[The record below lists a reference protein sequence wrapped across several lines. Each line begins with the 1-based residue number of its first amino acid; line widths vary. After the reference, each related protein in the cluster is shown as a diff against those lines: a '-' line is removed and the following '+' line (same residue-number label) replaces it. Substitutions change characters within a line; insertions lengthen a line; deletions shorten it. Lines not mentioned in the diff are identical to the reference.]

1 MTEKELNLT
10 KAQNAVLSHDWG
22 TAARLYKLLLKDDDS
37 NITYLKALANVYV
50 KSNEDEKAIPYYE
63 QIINFYPHDID
74 AMNSLGAIYR
84 RIKQY
89 QKSVEI
95 LKKAQ
100 NEQNISSVNYNLGF
114 TFKEMGNYEDAIE
127 CFESVIT
134 ENPDDVLTYNH
145 LGSIYL
151 LQKNY
156 EKSVNSFKHGL
167 QVDQN
172 HPILNYNLAR
182 CYAESKNYRDSIK
195 YFEKALRTRPGWIE
209 AVRDFSD
216 VLVKCQKNSS
226 AQELVERTIKMHPQ
240 NADLL
245 CILGNIFLNQFDY
258 DNAVKTFEKAEEIE
272 PNDIKILMGF
282 SEALEKGDRIDEA
295 LEKAVEAADLSPLN
309 PDVRKRYIHT
319 LLSAQ
324 KYDQALEHVKELEE
338 TEGDDLQVLD
348 LYGQYY
354 ICRGNEEVANL
365 YYQKIKEKNQE
376 YDDYILN
383 ASDRFM
389 QTGNLDKAE
398 EYAKKFVAKRE
409 KIPEGYNQLGQIYVA
424 KGEWNKAK
432 SVLEKSSTFRNPNVL
447 AKKKLER
454 VNTEINNNPTFAQ
467 MPSFDFSSLQKE
479 DDIIF
484 SQPDFGDDDFDLQKN
499 DNSYEEAIESLSLTD
514 SENGNINVNYETI
527 DKNTWN
533 EIDGEKNSNVL
544 EDGNSIEENDTNDD
558 FNQNDLQVNDENDV
572 KENQT
577 VEIIESGNE
586 NEDFS
591 TQEDDND
598 EAFDEKTFDFSQF
611 GDLPGLNET
620 LCEDDEEFWSEFDD
634 DNVNENENSSENLT
648 SELDETKPVRN
659 QNDEEMDLA
668 PIPQNF
674 ENKMNELASDAF
686 EKMSKIVD
694 KATEISNSEIAQKQ
708 REIENKTAVLGA
720 LNSADTA
727 LQVAM
732 KTQQI
737 VKNLEEKQKN
747 FEEEFLTKSEKM
759 IQEAVDKKFEEEAEI
774 NGVES
779 DFADVEEFI
788 EQEDEV
794 TESEPEFADVDE
806 LCSQETENDVEETEF
821 AEVSEFVEAENDD
834 VDAENDFADVEEFIE
849 QEDEVT
855 ESEPEFA
862 DVDELCSQETENDV
876 EETEFAEVSE
886 FVEAEND
893 DDDAENDFADV
904 EEFIEQEDEVTESES
919 EFANVDELCSQET
932 ENDVEE
938 TEFAEVSEFVEA
950 ENDDVDAESDFADVE
965 EFIEQENEVT
975 ESESEFADVEEL
987 CSQETEN
994 DVEET
999 EFAEVSEFVEA
1010 ENNDVDGNTDK
1021 EDVCDFK
1028 NLRAIFE
1035 YLPENGKDSFV
1046 SNRIRMV
1053 VEYVIAKTSGKRG
1066 LLKTAKMWRKS
1077 AHLDNYEAQNDE
1089 DKVTAKEIYDLVK
1102 YLKTLANELEDKE
1115 ISKAICESADNVL
1128 IRIQL

>member
-63 QIINFYPHDID
+63 QIINFYPHDIE

-245 CILGNIFLNQFDY
+245 CILGNIFLSQFDY

-479 DDIIF
+479 DDIIL
-484 SQPDFGDDDFDLQKN
+484 SQSDFETDDFDLRKN

-514 SENGNINVNYETI
+514 SENENINVNYETI

-533 EIDGEKNSNVL
+533 EIDGKKNSNVL
-544 EDGNSIEENDTNDD
+544 ENGNLIEENYTNDD

-591 TQEDDND
+591 TQEQDDD
-598 EAFDEKTFDFSQF
+598 ESFDEKTFDFSQF

-648 SELDETKPVRN
+648 SL
-659 QNDEEMDLA
+659 
-668 PIPQNF
+668 
-674 ENKMNELASDAF
+674 
-686 EKMSKIVD
+686 
-694 KATEISNSEIAQKQ
+694 
-708 REIENKTAVLGA
+708 
-720 LNSADTA
+720 
-727 LQVAM
+727 
-732 KTQQI
+732 
-737 VKNLEEKQKN
+737 
-747 FEEEFLTKSEKM
+747 
-759 IQEAVDKKFEEEAEI
+759 
-774 NGVES
+774 
-779 DFADVEEFI
+779 
-788 EQEDEV
+788 
-794 TESEPEFADVDE
+794 
-806 LCSQETENDVEETEF
+806 
-821 AEVSEFVEAENDD
+821 
-834 VDAENDFADVEEFIE
+834 
-849 QEDEVT
+849 
-855 ESEPEFA
+855 
-862 DVDELCSQETENDV
+862 
-876 EETEFAEVSE
+876 
-886 FVEAEND
+886 
-893 DDDAENDFADV
+893 
-904 EEFIEQEDEVTESES
+904 
-919 EFANVDELCSQET
+919 
-932 ENDVEE
+932 
-938 TEFAEVSEFVEA
+938 
-950 ENDDVDAESDFADVE
+950 
-965 EFIEQENEVT
+965 
-975 ESESEFADVEEL
+975 
-987 CSQETEN
+987 
-994 DVEET
+994 
-999 EFAEVSEFVEA
+999 
-1010 ENNDVDGNTDK
+1010 
-1021 EDVCDFK
+1021 
-1028 NLRAIFE
+1028 
-1035 YLPENGKDSFV
+1035 SF
-1046 SNRIRMV
+1046 
-1053 VEYVIAKTSGKRG
+1053 
-1066 LLKTAKMWRKS
+1066 
-1077 AHLDNYEAQNDE
+1077 
-1089 DKVTAKEIYDLVK
+1089 
-1102 YLKTLANELEDKE
+1102 
-1115 ISKAICESADNVL
+1115 
-1128 IRIQL
+1128 

>member
-245 CILGNIFLNQFDY
+245 CILGNIFLSQFDY

-454 VNTEINNNPTFAQ
+454 VNTEINNNPNFAQ

-479 DDIIF
+479 DDIIS
-484 SQPDFGDDDFDLQKN
+484 SQSDFETDDFDLQKN
-499 DNSYEEAIESLSLTD
+499 DDFFEQGIENFSLTD
-514 SENGNINVNYETI
+514 SESDNKKDDDIDHEVILDDVEGEENIN
-527 DKNTWN
+527 N
-533 EIDGEKNSNVL
+533 EEIEKDSNL
-544 EDGNSIEENDTNDD
+544 IEESEESDD
-558 FNQNDLQVNDENDV
+558 FIQNDLPADEKNDL
-572 KENQT
+572 
-577 VEIIESGNE
+577 EIIESGNE
-586 NEDFS
+586 EEDFS
-591 TQEDDND
+591 NQEQDDD
-598 EAFDEKTFDFSQF
+598 ESFDEKTFDFSQF

-634 DNVNENENSSENLT
+634 KDDSEMNDENEILSENLVGQKDD
-648 SELDETKPVRN
+648 SKQVINQYDGKPDLEQNSQYLETKNNVLNSEAVERIS
-659 QNDEEMDLA
+659 Q
-668 PIPQNF
+668 
-674 ENKMNELASDAF
+674 
-686 EKMSKIVD
+686 IVD
-694 KATEISNSEIAQKQ
+694 KATEISNNEILQKE

-727 LQVAM
+727 LQMAM
-732 KTQQI
+732 KTQQL
-737 VKNLEEKQKN
+737 VKDLEEKQKI
-747 FEEEFLTKSEKM
+747 FEEEFVTKSEKM
-759 IQEAVDKKFEEEAEI
+759 IQEVVDKKFEENLEVVSDKMEFAEVDEFIGEEAEVI
-774 NGVES
+774 EAPVETDVES
-779 DFADVEEFI
+779 EA
-788 EQEDEV
+788 
-794 TESEPEFADVDE
+794 EFADV
-806 LCSQETENDVEETEF
+806 TEF
-821 AEVSEFVEAENDD
+821 AESENEV
-834 VDAENDFADVEEFIE
+834 ADN
-849 QEDEVT
+849 EV
-855 ESEPEFA
+855 EFA
-862 DVDELCSQETENDV
+862 DVSEVAGDESSN
-876 EETEFAEVSE
+876 
-886 FVEAEND
+886 
-893 DDDAENDFADV
+893 
-904 EEFIEQEDEVTESES
+904 ESRPS
-919 EFANVDELCSQET
+919 
-932 ENDVEE
+932 
-938 TEFAEVSEFVEA
+938 
-950 ENDDVDAESDFADVE
+950 
-965 EFIEQENEVT
+965 I
-975 ESESEFADVEEL
+975 
-987 CSQETEN
+987 
-994 DVEET
+994 
-999 EFAEVSEFVEA
+999 
-1010 ENNDVDGNTDK
+1010 
-1021 EDVCDFK
+1021 DVCDFK

-1066 LLKTAKMWRKS
+1066 LLKTAKMWRKA
-1077 AHLDNYEAQNDE
+1077 AHLDNDEIQNDE
-1089 DKVTAKEIYDLVK
+1089 DKVTAREVYDLVV

-1128 IRIQL
+1128 QRIQL

>member
-63 QIINFYPHDID
+63 QIINFYPHDIE

-245 CILGNIFLNQFDY
+245 CILGNIFLSQFDY

-272 PNDIKILMGF
+272 PNDVKILMGF

-479 DDIIF
+479 DDIIL
-484 SQPDFGDDDFDLQKN
+484 SQSDFETDDFDLRKN

-514 SENGNINVNYETI
+514 SENENINVNYETI

-544 EDGNSIEENDTNDD
+544 ENGNLIEENDTNDD
-558 FNQNDLQVNDENDV
+558 FNQNDLQVNDENDEV
-572 KENQT
+572 
-577 VEIIESGNE
+577 
-586 NEDFS
+586 
-591 TQEDDND
+591 
-598 EAFDEKTFDFSQF
+598 FDEKTFDFSQF

-659 QNDEEMDLA
+659 QNDEEMVLA
-668 PIPQNF
+668 QIPQNF

-821 AEVSEFVEAENDD
+821 AEVSEFVEVENDD
-834 VDAENDFADVEEFIE
+834 FDAENDFADVEEFIE

-862 DVDELCSQETENDV
+862 DVDELCSQETK
-876 EETEFAEVSE
+876 
-886 FVEAEND
+886 
-893 DDDAENDFADV
+893 
-904 EEFIEQEDEVTESES
+904 
-919 EFANVDELCSQET
+919 
-932 ENDVEE
+932 
-938 TEFAEVSEFVEA
+938 
-950 ENDDVDAESDFADVE
+950 
-965 EFIEQENEVT
+965 
-975 ESESEFADVEEL
+975 
-987 CSQETEN
+987 N

-1010 ENNDVDGNTDK
+1010 ENNDVDGNTDM

>member
-100 NEQNISSVNYNLGF
+100 HEQNISSVNYNLGF

-245 CILGNIFLNQFDY
+245 CILGNIFLSQFDY

-454 VNTEINNNPTFAQ
+454 VNTEINNNPNFAK
-467 MPSFDFSSLQKE
+467 MSDFDFSSLQKE
-479 DDIIF
+479 DDIIS
-484 SQPDFGDDDFDLQKN
+484 SQSDFETDDFDLQKN
-499 DNSYEEAIESLSLTD
+499 DDFFEQGIENFSLTD
-514 SENGNINVNYETI
+514 SESDNKKDDDIDHEVILDDVEGEENIN
-527 DKNTWN
+527 N
-533 EIDGEKNSNVL
+533 EEIEKDSNL
-544 EDGNSIEENDTNDD
+544 EESEESDD
-558 FNQNDLQVNDENDV
+558 FIQNDLPADEKNDL
-572 KENQT
+572 
-577 VEIIESGNE
+577 EIIESGNE
-586 NEDFS
+586 EEDFS
-591 TQEDDND
+591 NQEQDDD
-598 EAFDEKTFDFSQF
+598 ESFDEKTFDFSQF

-634 DNVNENENSSENLT
+634 KDDSEMNDENEILSENLVGQKDD
-648 SELDETKPVRN
+648 SKQVVNQYDGKPDLEQNSQYLETKNNVLNSEAVERIS
-659 QNDEEMDLA
+659 Q
-668 PIPQNF
+668 
-674 ENKMNELASDAF
+674 
-686 EKMSKIVD
+686 IVD
-694 KATEISNSEIAQKQ
+694 KATEISNNEILQKE

-727 LQVAM
+727 LQMAM
-732 KTQQI
+732 KTQQL
-737 VKNLEEKQKN
+737 VKDLEEKQKI
-747 FEEEFLTKSEKM
+747 FEEEFVTKSEKM
-759 IQEAVDKKFEEEAEI
+759 IQEVVDKKFEENLEVVSDKMEFASVDEFIGEEAEVI
-774 NGVES
+774 EVPVETDVES
-779 DFADVEEFI
+779 EA
-788 EQEDEV
+788 
-794 TESEPEFADVDE
+794 EFADV
-806 LCSQETENDVEETEF
+806 TEFAESENEVADNEIEFADVSEVAEDETEF
-821 AEVSEFVEAENDD
+821 ASVDEFIGEEAE
-834 VDAENDFADVEEFIE
+834 VIEVPVETDVE
-849 QEDEVT
+849 
-855 ESEPEFA
+855 SEAEFA
-862 DVDELCSQETENDV
+862 DVTEFAEDENEVADN
-876 EETEFAEVSE
+876 ETEFADVSEVSE
-886 FVEAEND
+886 G
-893 DDDAENDFADV
+893 
-904 EEFIEQEDEVTESES
+904 
-919 EFANVDELCSQET
+919 
-932 ENDVEE
+932 E
-938 TEFAEVSEFVEA
+938 TEFASVDEFIGEEA
-950 ENDDVDAESDFADVE
+950 EVIEAPLKTDVE
-965 EFIEQENEVT
+965 
-975 ESESEFADVEEL
+975 SEAEFADV
-987 CSQETEN
+987 
-994 DVEET
+994 T
-999 EFAEVSEFVEA
+999 EFAESENEVAGDDVEFADVSEVAGDESSN
-1010 ENNDVDGNTDK
+1010 ESRPSI
-1021 EDVCDFK
+1021 DVCDFK

-1066 LLKTAKMWRKS
+1066 LLKTAKMWRKA
-1077 AHLDNYEAQNDE
+1077 AHLDNDEIQNDE
-1089 DKVTAKEIYDLVK
+1089 DKVTAREVYDLVV

-1128 IRIQL
+1128 QRIQL